1 MSGNCTPEEES
12 LLESYMDG
20 FELVDTPWTSELGDK
35 KEIKR
40 QILNRLHQK
49 IDPENTAKPNIR
61 FWIAAASVLFV
72 LSASLIVWKLNRKP
86 ERQLTKA
93 EPKAIKNDIL
103 PGGNKATLTLADGS
117 VINLDNSKN
126 GTLSN
131 KNNIAVNKVADGQ
144 VIYNS
149 TQVNSTAEVSNYNII
164 STPRGGQ
171 YTIILADGTKVWL
184 NAATTLKFPAV
195 FAGNERRVELNG
207 EAYFEVAKNKAKPF
221 KVSVNNMTVEVLGT
235 HFNVM
240 GYSDDNTTQTTLI
253 EGSVKLTN
261 GSNKAVL
268 KPGEQGVLRKEQ
280 SVFNVQN
287 VNTDDVVAWKNG
299 YFTFKN
305 EDIRVVM
312 KKVSRW
318 YDVDVVY
325 HGNLGKKS
333 FGGSVSRF
341 ENVSELLKTIELTG
355 AVHFNVG
362 GRRISVMP

>member
-12 LLESYMDG
+12 LLESYMDD
-20 FELVDTPWTSELGDK
+20 FELIDTPWTSELGDK
-35 KEIKR
+35 KEIKQ
-40 QILNRLHQK
+40 QILNKLHQK
-49 IDPENTAKPNIR
+49 IDPKHSVRLNSR
-61 FWIAAASVLFV
+61 FWIAAASLFFV
-72 LSASLIVWKLNRKP
+72 LSASLVIWKINKIP
-86 ERQLTKA
+86 DHQLVKA
-93 EPKAIKNDIL
+93 GPKVIKNDIL

-117 VINLDNSKN
+117 VINLDNSKK

-131 KNNIAVNKVADGQ
+131 KNNVAVNKVSDGQ
-144 VIYNS
+144 IAYNS
-149 TQVNSTAEVSNYNII
+149 TQLNNTADVPNYNII

-195 FAGNERRVELNG
+195 FTGNERRVELNG

-221 KVSVNNMTVEVLGT
+221 KVLVNNMTVEVLGT

-240 GYSDDNTTQTTLI
+240 GYSDDNATQTTLI

-261 GSNKAVL
+261 GNNKAVL
-268 KPGEQGVLRKEQ
+268 KPGEQGVLGKEQ
-280 SVFNVQN
+280 NEFDVQN

-325 HGNLGKKS
+325 HGELGKKS

-355 AVHFNVG
+355 AIHFKVE